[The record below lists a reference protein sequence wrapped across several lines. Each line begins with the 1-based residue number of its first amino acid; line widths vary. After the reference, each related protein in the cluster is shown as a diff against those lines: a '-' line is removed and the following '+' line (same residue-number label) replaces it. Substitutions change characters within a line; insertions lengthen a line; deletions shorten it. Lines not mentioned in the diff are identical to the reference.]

1 MREAEAAGARNANET
16 YLIERMRLAAASGA
30 GDADTAARSYEALS
44 GSGRI
49 TGPEKLRMIES
60 IAGSYYRAQQYAK
73 SMQWSQRYLREGG
86 TSPAIRTMLIQSQ
99 YLSGDYAGAIKEL
112 TVEIQAA
119 ERAGTPP
126 PEDRLKLLLNAASK
140 QGDNNAY
147 VFAME
152 KLVTYY
158 PKKEYWVD
166 LLSRMQRKQNFSD
179 RLSLDAYRLS
189 LATGSMS
196 APADYME
203 MAQLALQAD
212 LASEG
217 KQVIDK
223 GMSSGAL
230 STGAQADRAKRLKAL
245 VDKKLA
251 EDVASRAEDE
261 RQAAAAKSGDAM
273 VSLGMSL
280 VYAGE
285 AAEGRAADAAG
296 HRQGRPQAPRGRQAA
311 PRHRPARRRRQG
323 EGAGDLQ
330 DRAGRGRHRRPRP
343 PLGAVREKRRG
354 VAHRVAARSVQE
366 SGPGGAG
373 PSLSEGGERSGEGAA
388 LSSAAGAIVS
398 RLFRRETNRAVEAN
412 HFAVQHVVG
421 DDVLHQLGE
430 VGRACRGGSGRAR
443 WRRAP
448 AAPRRA
454 S

>member
-1 MREAEAAGARNANET
+1 MSSSSSSRLRAVAAAAVFAAGLALSAGAVAQESLRPELGRPLQAAQELIKGGKYREALAKVREAEAVGARNANET

-30 GDADTAARSYEALS
+30 GDAETAARSYEALS

-49 TGPEKLRMIES
+49 SGPEKLRMIES
-60 IAGSYYRAQQYAK
+60 IAGSYYRTQQYAK
-73 SMQWSQRYLREGG
+73 AMQWSQRYLREGG
-86 TSPAIRTMLIQSQ
+86 TNGAMRTMLIQSQ
-99 YLSGDYAGAIKEL
+99 YLSGDFAGATREL
-112 TVEIQAA
+112 MVEVQAA
-119 ERAGTPP
+119 ERAGSPP
-126 PEDRLKLLLNAASK
+126 AEDRLKLLLNSASK

-166 LLSRMQRKQNFSD
+166 LLSRMQRKQGFSD

-230 STGAQADRAKRLKAL
+230 STGAQAERAKRLKAL

-251 EDVASRAEDE
+251 EEAASRPEDE
-261 RQAAAAKSGDAM
+261 RQAIAAKSGDAM

-280 VYAGE
+280 VYAGQAQKGVQMMQQGIAKGGLKRPE
-285 AAEGRAADAAG
+285 DAKLHLGIA
-296 HRQGRPQAPRGRQAA
+296 QLV
-311 PRHRPARRRRQG
+311 
-323 EGAGDLQ
+323 AGDKAKAQATFKTVQGTDGTADLA
-330 DRAGRGRHRRPRP
+330 RLWA
-343 PLGAVREKRRG
+343 LYAKR
-354 VAHRVAARSVQE
+354 
-366 SGPGGAG
+366 
-373 PSLSEGGERSGEGAA
+373 GAA
-388 LSSAAGAIVS
+388 
-398 RLFRRETNRAVEAN
+398 
-412 HFAVQHVVG
+412 
-421 DDVLHQLGE
+421 
-430 VGRACRGGSGRAR
+430 
-443 WRRAP
+443 
-448 AAPRRA
+448 
-454 S
+454 

>member
-1 MREAEAAGARNANET
+1 MSSSSSSRLRSVAAAVFFAAGLALGAGAAAQESLRPEVGRPLQAAQELIKSGKYREALAKVREAEAAGARNANET

-30 GDADTAARSYEALS
+30 GDAETAARSYEALS
-44 GSGRI
+44 NSPRLAA
-49 TGPEKLRMIES
+49 PEKLRMIES

-73 SMQWSQRYLREGG
+73 AMQWCQRYLREGG
-86 TSPAIRTMLIQSQ
+86 TNGAMRTMLIQSQ
-99 YLSGDYAGAIKEL
+99 YLSGDFAGAIKEL

-119 ERAGTPP
+119 DRAGTPP

-179 RLSLDAYRLS
+179 RLALDAYRLS

-196 APADYME
+196 AAADYME

-230 STGAQADRAKRLKAL
+230 TTGAQADRAKRLKAL

-251 EDVASRAEDE
+251 EEAASRAEDE
-261 RQAAAAKSGDAM
+261 RQATAAKTGDAL
-273 VSLGMSL
+273 VSLGMNL
-280 VYAGE
+280 VYAGQPAKGVQLMQQGIAKGGLKRPE
-285 AAEGRAADAAG
+285 DAKLHLGIAQFLAGDKAKAQATFKSVQGADGTADLA
-296 HRQGRPQAPRGRQAA
+296 RLWALY
-311 PRHRPARRRRQG
+311 ARR
-323 EGAGDLQ
+323 
-330 DRAGRGRHRRPRP
+330 
-343 PLGAVREKRRG
+343 
-354 VAHRVAARSVQE
+354 
-366 SGPGGAG
+366 
-373 PSLSEGGERSGEGAA
+373 GAA
-388 LSSAAGAIVS
+388 
-398 RLFRRETNRAVEAN
+398 
-412 HFAVQHVVG
+412 
-421 DDVLHQLGE
+421 
-430 VGRACRGGSGRAR
+430 
-443 WRRAP
+443 
-448 AAPRRA
+448 
-454 S
+454 

>member
-1 MREAEAAGARNANET
+1 MSNSSSSRLRSVATAAFLAAALGLGGGAFAQETLRPEVGRPLQAAQDLIKAGKYREALGKVREAEAAGARNANET

-30 GDADTAARSYEALS
+30 GDADTAARSFEALS
-44 GSGRI
+44 GSGRVSAAD
-49 TGPEKLRMIES
+49 KLRMTES
-60 IAGSYYRAQQYAK
+60 IAVSYYRSQQYAK
-73 SMQWSQRYLREGG
+73 AMQWSQRYLRDGG

-112 TVEIQAA
+112 MVEIQAA
-119 ERAGTPP
+119 DRAGTPP

-223 GMSSGAL
+223 GISSGAL
-230 STGAQADRAKRLKAL
+230 STGAQAERAKRLKAL

-251 EDVASRAEDE
+251 EEVASRPEDE
-261 RQAAAAKSGDAM
+261 RQALAAKSGDAM
-273 VSLGMSL
+273 VSLGMSY
-280 VYAGE
+280 VYSG
-285 AAEGRAADAAG
+285 
-296 HRQGRPQAPRGRQAA
+296 QAA
-311 PRHRPARRRRQG
+311 KGVQLMQQGIAKGGLKRPEDAKLHLGIAQLVAGDKAKAQATFKTVQGADGTADLARLWALYARR
-323 EGAGDLQ
+323 
-330 DRAGRGRHRRPRP
+330 
-343 PLGAVREKRRG
+343 
-354 VAHRVAARSVQE
+354 
-366 SGPGGAG
+366 
-373 PSLSEGGERSGEGAA
+373 GAA
-388 LSSAAGAIVS
+388 
-398 RLFRRETNRAVEAN
+398 
-412 HFAVQHVVG
+412 
-421 DDVLHQLGE
+421 
-430 VGRACRGGSGRAR
+430 
-443 WRRAP
+443 
-448 AAPRRA
+448 
-454 S
+454 